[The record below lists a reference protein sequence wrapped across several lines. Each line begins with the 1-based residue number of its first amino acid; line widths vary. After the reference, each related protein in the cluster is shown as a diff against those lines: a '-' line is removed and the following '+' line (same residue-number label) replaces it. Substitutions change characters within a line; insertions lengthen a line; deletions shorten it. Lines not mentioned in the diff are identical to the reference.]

1 MSSSDLKVRSAASV
15 VALRNSRWAWSLASE
30 RDLPKLSS
38 WLVCDSDSMSLD
50 LKRDPSSEASSRA
63 SLSLFSCN
71 FRRKVFVSR
80 ESEKDF
86 SIILNRL
93 LELLVNPLNNL
104 CFFYPFPA
112 PILVRSASFVVG
124 LCIWVLGFC
133 CSIFSP

>member
-1 MSSSDLKVRSAASV
+1 M
-15 VALRNSRWAWSLASE
+15 
-30 RDLPKLSS
+30 
-38 WLVCDSDSMSLD
+38 
-50 LKRDPSSEASSRA
+50 
-63 SLSLFSCN
+63 
-71 FRRKVFVSR
+71 FVSR

-112 PILVRSASFVVG
+112 PILVRSASFVVDVVVG
-124 LCIWVLGFC
+124 LCIWVLGCC